1 MGLLGELSPEGWFCV
16 AFVAYNCLY
25 YGYYIT
31 TPKPWK
37 PEYELRFTEHPANK
51 HLKLVPTYLQVR
63 GHKRGRWQ
71 EGVGLGGGGRACGGG
86 RGARRRGARGCR
98 ERPP

>member
-1 MGLLGELSPEGWFCV
+1 MGLLGELSHEGWFCV

-25 YGYYIT
+25 YVYYIT

-71 EGVGLGGGGRACGGG
+71 EGVGLGGGMRACGGG